1 MSLNLLAA
9 DPTKPVSVTVSNDVD
24 KASGAIQSF
33 VSAYNARAAGG
44 GGEAEIANAIAATLR
59 RGGLDVEIQEVAA
72 GRSNVIGILEGRQQG
87 RSLMLCGHMD
97 TVGVAGMD
105 APFDPVQKDGRI
117 YGRGSQDMKGG
128 LASMIAAI
136 LRIAENGGLAAGRM
150 LLAAVVDEEYA
161 SIGADALVTKWK
173 ADAAVVGEPTDMK
186 IAVGHKG
193 FEWVEI
199 TTEGVAAHGSRPADG
214 RDAIMRMARVLAR
227 LEKLDHEIQSRKPH
241 PIHGTGSLHASL
253 INGGRELSTYPDW
266 CTLQME
272 RRTIAGEPN
281 RCAFLEVEKILDDLK
296 SEDPEFKA
304 SAKFLFSRPPYLTP
318 EDHDL
323 PQMIGALV
331 AGRGMKPVRGGMTFW
346 TDAAILG
353 EAGIPSIV
361 FGPRGAGLHSTLE
374 YVFEEDV
381 LACRDI
387 LIELATGFC

>member
-1 MSLNLLAA
+1 MSDRTIDILRDLIAIDSVNPSLA
-9 DPTKPVSVTVSNDVD
+9 SS
-24 KASGAIQSF
+24 
-33 VSAYNARAAGG
+33 G

-59 RGGLDVEIQEVAA
+59 QGGLDVEIQEVAA

-227 LEKLDHEIQSRKPH
+227 LEKLDREIQSRKPH

>member
-1 MSLNLLAA
+1 MSDRTIDILRDLIAIDSVNPSLA
-9 DPTKPVSVTVSNDVD
+9 SS
-24 KASGAIQSF
+24 
-33 VSAYNARAAGG
+33 G

-59 RGGLDVEIQEVAA
+59 QGGLDVEIQEVAA

-128 LASMIAAI
+128 LASMIAAV
-136 LRIAENGGLAAGRM
+136 LRIAKNGGLAAGRM

-227 LEKLDHEIQSRKPH
+227 LEKLDREIQSRKPH
-241 PIHGTGSLHASL
+241 LIHGTGSLHASL

>member
-1 MSLNLLAA
+1 MSDRTIDILRDLIAIDSVNPSLA
-9 DPTKPVSVTVSNDVD
+9 SS
-24 KASGAIQSF
+24 
-33 VSAYNARAAGG
+33 G

-59 RGGLDVEIQEVAA
+59 QGGLDVEIQEVAA

-161 SIGADALVTKWK
+161 SIGADALVRKWK

-227 LEKLDHEIQSRKPH
+227 LEKLDREIQSRKPH
-241 PIHGTGSLHASL
+241 LIHGTGSLHASL

>member
-1 MSLNLLAA
+1 MSDRTIDILRDLIAIDSVNPSLA
-9 DPTKPVSVTVSNDVD
+9 SS
-24 KASGAIQSF
+24 
-33 VSAYNARAAGG
+33 G

-59 RGGLDVEIQEVAA
+59 QGGLDVEIQEVAA

-128 LASMIAAI
+128 LASMIAAV
-136 LRIAENGGLAAGRM
+136 LRIAKNGGLAAGRM

-214 RDAIMRMARVLAR
+214 RDAIIRMARVLAR
-227 LEKLDHEIQSRKPH
+227 LEKLDREIQSRKPH
-241 PIHGTGSLHASL
+241 LIHGTGSLHASL

-281 RCAFLEVEKILDDLK
+281 RCAFLEVEKILEDLK

>member
-1 MSLNLLAA
+1 MSDRTIDILRDLIAIDSVNPSLA
-9 DPTKPVSVTVSNDVD
+9 SS
-24 KASGAIQSF
+24 
-33 VSAYNARAAGG
+33 G

-59 RGGLDVEIQEVAA
+59 QGGLDVEIQEVAA

-128 LASMIAAI
+128 LASMIAAV

-227 LEKLDHEIQSRKPH
+227 LEKLDREVQSRKPH
-241 PIHGTGSLHASL
+241 LIHGTGSLHASL

-323 PQMIGALV
+323 PQMIGAIV
-331 AGRGMKPVRGGMTFW
+331 AGLGMKPVRGGMTFW

>member
-1 MSLNLLAA
+1 MSDRTIDILRDLIAIDSVNSSLA
-9 DPTKPVSVTVSNDVD
+9 SS
-24 KASGAIQSF
+24 
-33 VSAYNARAAGG
+33 G

-59 RGGLDVEIQEVAA
+59 QGGLDVEIQEVAA

-227 LEKLDHEIQSRKPH
+227 LEKLDREIQSRKPH

>member
-1 MSLNLLAA
+1 
-9 DPTKPVSVTVSNDVD
+9 
-24 KASGAIQSF
+24 
-33 VSAYNARAAGG
+33 
-44 GGEAEIANAIAATLR
+44 
-59 RGGLDVEIQEVAA
+59 
-72 GRSNVIGILEGRQQG
+72 
-87 RSLMLCGHMD
+87 
-97 TVGVAGMD
+97 
-105 APFDPVQKDGRI
+105 
-117 YGRGSQDMKGG
+117 
-128 LASMIAAI
+128 MIAAV

-227 LEKLDHEIQSRKPH
+227 LEKLDREIQSRKPH
-241 PIHGTGSLHASL
+241 LIHGTGSLHASL

>member
-1 MSLNLLAA
+1 MSDRTIDILRDLIAIDSVNPSLA
-9 DPTKPVSVTVSNDVD
+9 SS
-24 KASGAIQSF
+24 
-33 VSAYNARAAGG
+33 G

-59 RGGLDVEIQEVAA
+59 QGGLDVEIQEVAA

-128 LASMIAAI
+128 LASMIAAV
-136 LRIAENGGLAAGRM
+136 LRLAKNGGLAAGRM

-161 SIGADALVTKWK
+161 SIGADALVRKWK

-323 PQMIGALV
+323 PQMIGAIV
-331 AGRGMKPVRGGMTFW
+331 AGLGMKPVRGGMTFW

>member
-1 MSLNLLAA
+1 MSDRTIDILRDLIAIDSVNPSLA
-9 DPTKPVSVTVSNDVD
+9 SS
-24 KASGAIQSF
+24 
-33 VSAYNARAAGG
+33 G

-59 RGGLDVEIQEVAA
+59 QGGLDVEIQEVAA

-128 LASMIAAI
+128 LASMIAAV

-227 LEKLDHEIQSRKPH
+227 LEKLDREIQSRKPH

-323 PQMIGALV
+323 PQMIGAIV

>member
-1 MSLNLLAA
+1 MSDRTIDILRDLIAIDSVNPSLA
-9 DPTKPVSVTVSNDVD
+9 SS
-24 KASGAIQSF
+24 
-33 VSAYNARAAGG
+33 G

-59 RGGLDVEIQEVAA
+59 QGGLDVEIQEVAA

-227 LEKLDHEIQSRKPH
+227 LEKLDREIQSRKPH
-241 PIHGTGSLHASL
+241 LIHGTGSLHASL

>member
-1 MSLNLLAA
+1 MSDRTIDILRDLIAIDSVNPSLA
-9 DPTKPVSVTVSNDVD
+9 S
-24 KASGAIQSF
+24 
-33 VSAYNARAAGG
+33 GG

-59 RGGLDVEIQEVAA
+59 R
-72 GRSNVIGILEGRQQG
+72 
-87 RSLMLCGHMD
+87 
-97 TVGVAGMD
+97 
-105 APFDPVQKDGRI
+105 
-117 YGRGSQDMKGG
+117 
-128 LASMIAAI
+128 
-136 LRIAENGGLAAGRM
+136 GGLAAGRM

-199 TTEGVAAHGSRPADG
+199 TTEGVAAHGSRPVDG

>member
-1 MSLNLLAA
+1 MSDRTIDILRDLIAIDSVNPSLA
-9 DPTKPVSVTVSNDVD
+9 SS
-24 KASGAIQSF
+24 
-33 VSAYNARAAGG
+33 G

-59 RGGLDVEIQEVAA
+59 QGGLDVEIQEVAA

-227 LEKLDHEIQSRKPH
+227 LEKLDREIQSRKPH
-241 PIHGTGSLHASL
+241 LIHGTGSLHASL

-281 RCAFLEVEKILDDLK
+281 RCAFLEVEKILDALK

-323 PQMIGALV
+323 PQMIGAIV
-331 AGRGMKPVRGGMTFW
+331 AGLGMKPVRGGMTFW

>member
-1 MSLNLLAA
+1 MSDRTIDILRDLIAIDSVNPSLA
-9 DPTKPVSVTVSNDVD
+9 SS
-24 KASGAIQSF
+24 
-33 VSAYNARAAGG
+33 G

-59 RGGLDVEIQEVAA
+59 QGGLDVEIQEVAA

-128 LASMIAAI
+128 LASMIAAV

-227 LEKLDHEIQSRKPH
+227 LEKLDREIQSRKPH

>member
-1 MSLNLLAA
+1 MSDRTIDILRDLIAIDSVNPSLA
-9 DPTKPVSVTVSNDVD
+9 S
-24 KASGAIQSF
+24 
-33 VSAYNARAAGG
+33 GG

-59 RGGLDVEIQEVAA
+59 QGGLDVEIQEVAA

-117 YGRGSQDMKGG
+117 YGPGSQGMKGG
-128 LASMIAAI
+128 LASMIA
-136 LRIAENGGLAAGRM
+136 
-150 LLAAVVDEEYA
+150 
-161 SIGADALVTKWK
+161 
-173 ADAAVVGEPTDMK
+173 
-186 IAVGHKG
+186 
-193 FEWVEI
+193 
-199 TTEGVAAHGSRPADG
+199 
-214 RDAIMRMARVLAR
+214 AIMRMARVLAR

-323 PQMIGALV
+323 SQMIGAIV